1 MVPCL
6 SSLAPVVLMFLR
18 PAASHTAQAGS
29 EEDLELSWRPGTGQE
44 VRVGWSGS
52 LPVDYSSYSVRAPWD
67 WGLAP
72 RQFFRVCPDHTKTT
86 SWERGAQGP
95 GLTRAFS
102 ASALTISG
110 EKPAPGRASTPPL
123 RAQSVPS
130 KPAAA
135 GTHCP
140 PYGLG
145 VSIIFK
151 TPYYIHQGHKAGK
164 SEGLVFEARL
174 AALGARI
181 RPELQS
187 QPLRRRGGL
196 G

>member
-86 SWERGAQGP
+86 SWERGPRAHPCLLSVCSYHQWGEASPRARKHTTSP
-95 GLTRAFS
+95 GTICSIQTRRS
-102 ASALTISG
+102 GDALPT
-110 EKPAPGRASTPPL
+110 L
-123 RAQSVPS
+123 RPKCV
-130 KPAAA
+130 
-135 GTHCP
+135 
-140 PYGLG
+140 
-145 VSIIFK
+145 
-151 TPYYIHQGHKAGK
+151 YYI
-164 SEGLVFEARL
+164 
-174 AALGARI
+174 
-181 RPELQS
+181 
-187 QPLRRRGGL
+187 
-196 G
+196 

>member
-86 SWERGAQGP
+86 SRERGPRAQGSP
-95 GLTRAFS
+95 
-102 ASALTISG
+102 
-110 EKPAPGRASTPPL
+110 
-123 RAQSVPS
+123 VPS
-130 KPAAA
+130 
-135 GTHCP
+135 
-140 PYGLG
+140 
-145 VSIIFK
+145 
-151 TPYYIHQGHKAGK
+151 Q
-164 SEGLVFEARL
+164 RL
-174 AALGARI
+174 LLPSVGR
-181 RPELQS
+181 S
-187 QPLRRRGGL
+187 QPQGAQAHHLSGHNLFHPNPPQRGRTAHPTA
-196 G
+196 